1 MWIAP
6 TPGCISL
13 IIIEFA
19 IQEPPAL
26 PTSPVLTS
34 TATIENVE
42 YSIEK
47 NNDISDM

>member
-1 MWIAP
+1 
-6 TPGCISL
+6 
-13 IIIEFA
+13 

-42 YSIEK
+42 YSVEK
-47 NNDISDM
+47 SNDISDIYLFIINNMW